1 MIADH
6 INNSGVLRSIISLN
20 NLVQNETKEILGTF
34 PINYLEYSILIYV
47 SQNLVTQY
55 KISKEYN
62 MSVQRINQFMTNL
75 EKNELV
81 FKKEIKTNGR
91 MAKEIFITQKGK
103 KIIKKINDEV
113 NKRVE
118 RLEIKAEMLNSLKK
132 MLILF
137 KEDFSQKTK

>member
-20 NLVQNETKEILGTF
+20 NLVQNETKIILGAF

-62 MSVQRINQFMTNL
+62 MSVQRINQ
-75 EKNELV
+75 
-81 FKKEIKTNGR
+81 
-91 MAKEIFITQKGK
+91 
-103 KIIKKINDEV
+103 IIASYFLRNVD
-113 NKRVE
+113 
-118 RLEIKAEMLNSLKK
+118 LK
-132 MLILF
+132 
-137 KEDFSQKTK
+137 

>member
-6 INNSGVLRSIISLN
+6 INNSGVVRSIISLN

-81 FKKEIKTNGR
+81 LKKEIKTNGR
-91 MAKEIFITQKGK
+91 MAKEIIITQKGK

-137 KEDFSQKTK
+137 KEDFSKKTK

>member
-6 INNSGVLRSIISLN
+6 INNSGVVRSIISLN

>member
-6 INNSGVLRSIISLN
+6 INNSGVVRSIISLN

-81 FKKEIKTNGR
+81 LKKEIKTNGR

>member
-20 NLVQNETKEILGTF
+20 NLVQNETKIILGAF

-75 EKNELV
+75 EKNDFVL
-81 FKKEIKTNGR
+81 KKEIKTNGR
-91 MAKEIFITQKGK
+91 VAKEIFITQKGK
-103 KIIKKINDEV
+103 KIIKKINEEV

-118 RLEIKAEMLNSLKK
+118 RVEIKSEMLNSLKK
-132 MLILF
+132 MLLLF
-137 KEDFSQKTK
+137 KEDFS